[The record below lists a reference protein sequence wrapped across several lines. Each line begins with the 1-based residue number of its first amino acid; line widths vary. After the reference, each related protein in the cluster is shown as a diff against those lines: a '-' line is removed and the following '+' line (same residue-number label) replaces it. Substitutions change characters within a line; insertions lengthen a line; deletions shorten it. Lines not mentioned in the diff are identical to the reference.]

1 MHTHAWK
8 LGLLA
13 ALVAVLPAAA
23 LAQDPSTAAD
33 GIKAAPP
40 PVPEQ
45 AAPGADASAPAA
57 PAKSPFDMTVVVA
70 DTSSKAIKMERTGPA
85 KDFIQRAAVYLR
97 YLPVLPK
104 QRVHPAFITTHNYL
118 TCPDKADK
126 KWPLEAVSRVDFDK
140 GSAIAVYGFFFSR
153 PECDN
158 PTFHMEA
165 IVNDETEAAAA
176 AGGKEETKS

>member
-1 MHTHAWK
+1 MRTLGWK

-13 ALVAVLPAAA
+13 ALVAALPTTA

-33 GIKAAPP
+33 ALKAAPP
-40 PVPEQ
+40 PVAEPAPPGAAGA
-45 AAPGADASAPAA
+45 AAPTAGASA
-57 PAKSPFDMTVVVA
+57 FDMTVVVA

-85 KDFIQRAAVYLR
+85 KDFIQRAAIYLR
-97 YLPVLPK
+97 YLPVEPK
-104 QRVHPAFITTHNYL
+104 KRVHPAFINTHNYL
-118 TCPDKADK
+118 TCPDKKDK
-126 KWPLEAVSRVDFDK
+126 KWPVEAVSRVDFDK

-165 IVNDETEAAAA
+165 IVADEAEAGNAEPA
-176 AGGKEETKS
+176 KDEKKS